1 MKLKTAHVAGG
12 MAAIFVGVA
21 WFAHEDEAPAAKV
34 VVEENLF
41 AFVRPM
47 DGMQLEARP
56 KPDAARTVEVQALV
70 VNTDLRQL
78 FDHFLAEQGE
88 KSLNEVR
95 AEAEREIEQR
105 LQPGPAAEAKR
116 LLGRYLD
123 YQRALE
129 DADKEALPADGT
141 IATLHAQAEAMRYRR
156 ARFLSTQEV
165 QGLFGPYD
173 PLGPHA
179 LAKLELYQDPAL
191 SNEQKAEKI
200 AALEADLQKTGEAAP
215 DEDAQVEASSK
226 VRWQN
231 LADDAHTP

>member
-1 MKLKTAHVAGG
+1 MMKLKTAHVAGG
-12 MAAIFVGVA
+12 MAAVVAAIFVGVA

-34 VVEENLF
+34 VEEENLF

-47 DGMQLEARP
+47 DGMQPEAWP
-56 KPDAARTVEVQALV
+56 KPDAAGTVEVQALV
-70 VNTDLRQL
+70 INTDLRQL

-95 AEAEREIEQR
+95 AEAEREIEHR
-105 LQPGPAAEAKR
+105 LQPGPAAEAKH

-129 DADKEALPADGT
+129 NADKEALPADGT
-141 IATLHAQAEAMRYRR
+141 MATLHAQAEAMRYRR
-156 ARFLSTQEV
+156 ARFLSAQEV

-200 AALEADLQKTGEAAP
+200 AALDAHLQTARATGP
-215 DEDAQVEASSK
+215 G
-226 VRWQN
+226 QN
-231 LADDAHTP
+231 LRADAGNKVSWRR